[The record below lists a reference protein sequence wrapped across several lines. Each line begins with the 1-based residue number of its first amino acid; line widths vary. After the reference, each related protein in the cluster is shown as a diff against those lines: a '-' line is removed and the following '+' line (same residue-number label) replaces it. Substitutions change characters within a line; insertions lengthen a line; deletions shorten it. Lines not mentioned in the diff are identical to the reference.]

1 MLNEKKVEF
10 KSRFRSWFE
19 LNCLDFLDMT
29 GGHTIKNEW
38 NRMESNAGTDRPQKP
53 KSSREKYR
61 VIRNLGQILKLS
73 FSQSDE
79 LEIII
84 NLKTFLKKHCH

>member
-1 MLNEKKVEF
+1 
-10 KSRFRSWFE
+10 
-19 LNCLDFLDMT
+19 MT

-38 NRMESNAGTDRPQKP
+38 NRMESNARTDRPQKP

-61 VIRNLGQILKLS
+61 VIRNLGQNLS

-79 LEIII
+79 LEIIT
-84 NLKTFLKKHCH
+84 NVRTQ

>member
-1 MLNEKKVEF
+1 
-10 KSRFRSWFE
+10 
-19 LNCLDFLDMT
+19 MT

-73 FSQSDE
+73 FTANQMS
-79 LEIII
+79 EI
-84 NLKTFLKKHCH
+84 